1 MAHTTRVGDVEVLSL
16 LDVGEWKLGNFFP
29 TVPSDVWEEY
39 RAIYPDALCDGNAIC
54 TSATA
59 YAVRA
64 GGSVILIDTGLGP
77 GPHERIGGQT
87 GQLLDELKS
96 LGIRPDDVDIVIIT
110 HMHRDHVGWNALPAG
125 NGEVTPTFPHAQY
138 VVPKKDWEY
147 YTEAERLE
155 RSPHLQGTVALY
167 EKGLVDMADG
177 EYAVN
182 RYLTLLPT
190 PGHTPGHQAVLITS
204 NGERAAIV
212 GDMVHTPAQVQET
225 EWTAAADVDPELSI
239 ATRKRTLDRMEADH
253 TLLCAG
259 HFPHPGFGYL
269 QRLNGRRI
277 FQPLPIPTSH
287 Q

>member
-1 MAHTTRVGDVEVLSL
+1 MAHLTRVGDVEVLSL

-29 TVPSDVWEEY
+29 TVPADVWEEY

-59 YAVRA
+59 YAVRVSS
-64 GGSVILIDTGLGP
+64 SVILIDTGLGP
-77 GPHERIGGQT
+77 GPHERIGGQS

-96 LGIRPDDVDIVIIT
+96 LGIRPDDIEMVIIT

-125 NGEVTPTFPHAQY
+125 HGEVTPTFPHAQY
-138 VVPKKDWEY
+138 VLPKKDWDY
-147 YTEAERLE
+147 YTQPDVLE

-167 EKGLVDMADG
+167 QKGLVDMADG

-190 PGHTPGHQAVLITS
+190 PGHTPGHQAVMITS
-204 NGERAAIV
+204 NGERAAII
-212 GDMVHTPAQVQET
+212 GDMAHTPPQVQET
-225 EWTAAADVDPELSI
+225 DWTASADADPELSRE
-239 ATRKRTLDRMEADH
+239 TRKRVFDRIEADH
-253 TLLCAG
+253 ALLCAG

-277 FQPLPIPTSH
+277 FQPLPIPTSR